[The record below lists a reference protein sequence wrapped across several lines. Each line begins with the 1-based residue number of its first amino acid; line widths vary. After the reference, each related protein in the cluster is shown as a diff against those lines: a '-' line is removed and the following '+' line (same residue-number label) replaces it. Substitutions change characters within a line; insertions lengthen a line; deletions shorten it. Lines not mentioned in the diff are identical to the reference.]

1 MRKIVSLS
9 IVLTL
14 ALFACKKS
22 ETTASSTAATSTAM
36 TQTTATTA
44 TVAPVPQPAATTATT
59 VSVPTSTGAVA
70 STEGET
76 PGLRIDVTELKRT
89 SGGTVNLKFVVVNN
103 GAERFGRTS
112 DYFGD
117 YNVSADHYHDVSGI
131 HLIDPVNKKKYF
143 VVTDAEKKCVCS
155 KAIFDRVEPGAKAN
169 LWAKFPAPPPDVT
182 KVTIEIP
189 HFQPMDDVPIAQ

>member
-1 MRKIVSLS
+1 MRKAVSLS
-9 IVLTL
+9 IVLTV

-22 ETTASSTAATSTAM
+22 ETATSSSTTSQATA
-36 TQTTATTA
+36 TTATTA
-44 TVAPVPQPAATTATT
+44 TVAPAPQPTATTATT
-59 VSVPTSTGAVA
+59 ASVSPSTGAVA

-89 SGGTVNLKFVVVNN
+89 SGGTLNLKFVVVNN
-103 GAERFGRTS
+103 GAERFSRTS